1 MRSILLVSIF
11 AAVSAIRPR
20 AVVRRRRRRRRRRG
34 PVRPGRDRPRDGR
47 RLRLPAERRRLEP
60 GRAPD
65 GRRRRH
71 RRPVRRLHRN
81 RGEPDDRGRAQRRR
95 RHGAV
100 YAFERAEDGTWR
112 QTAKLVA
119 PERAPDDQ
127 FGVEL
132 GFDGE
137 LALASKADGDSTTGT
152 VYAFRRQADGSWQ
165 PAGTFR
171 RRPASASTRAGAARW
186 PHSTD
191 RP

>member
-1 MRSILLVSIF
+1 MIVG
-11 AAVSAIRPR
+11 APNA
-20 AVVRRRRRRRRRRG
+20 
-34 PVRPGRDRPRDGR
+34 DDGM
-47 RLRLPAERRRLEP
+47 
-60 GRAPD
+60 
-65 GRRRRH
+65 
-71 RRPVRRLHRN
+71 
-81 RGEPDDRGRAQRRR
+81 
-95 RHGAV
+95 GAV

-132 GFDGE
+132 GFDG

-152 VYAFRRQADGSWQ
+152 VYAFRRQADGGWQ
-165 PAGTFR
+165 RRARSR

-186 PHSTD
+186 PSSTD